1 VHDTFLHV
9 GTSVP
14 KGLATSDRTEGS
26 MFLALSLL
34 VSDEH
39 ALPIFSPSFLLLFS
53 SQCQQYGFQ
62 RIVPSLDFMTAKA
75 YYTTRLVADARYSH
89 LISNG
94 DLAPGYFDPQSGKP
108 TPKALQQGRVEVMY
122 YNHKVKFAH
131 KCDAHKC

>member
-1 VHDTFLHV
+1 
-9 GTSVP
+9 
-14 KGLATSDRTEGS
+14 
-26 MFLALSLL
+26 
-34 VSDEH
+34 VSDDVRSH
-39 ALPIFSPSFLLLFS
+39 FLSFLLFF

-108 TPKALQQGRVEVMY
+108 TPKALQDGRVEVMY
-122 YNHKVKFAH
+122 YNHKVILPLQAVGQIGGIPATEAGGGVAAVNGSQVRRADDVKVS
-131 KCDAHKC
+131 